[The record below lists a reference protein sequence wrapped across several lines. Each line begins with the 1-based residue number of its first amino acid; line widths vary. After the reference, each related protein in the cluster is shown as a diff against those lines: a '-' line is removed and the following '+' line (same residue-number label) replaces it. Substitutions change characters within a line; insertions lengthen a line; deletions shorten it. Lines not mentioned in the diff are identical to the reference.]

1 MKSIWL
7 LPFVVLALHAT
18 DFSGKWTGRI
28 EISDPN
34 LGDKITTAVKAEF
47 EQKDASAV
55 SGKIGRGEE
64 EETPEP
70 IKNAKLDGNH
80 LVFEVQTP
88 EATTPIKFN
97 LILVSD
103 GHIEGEMQGAVDI
116 GKISG
121 KVFLNKSK

>member
-7 LPFVVLALHAT
+7 LPLLVLTLHAT
-18 DFSGKWTGRI
+18 DFSGKWTGKI

-34 LGDKITTAVKAEF
+34 LGDKITTAVRAEF
-47 EQKDASAV
+47 QQKDAAAV
-55 SGKIGRGEE
+55 SGKIGRAEE

-70 IKNAKLDGNH
+70 IRNAKLDGNH

-88 EATTPIKFN
+88 EATGPMKFS
-97 LILVSD
+97 LVLVD
-103 GHIEGEMQGAVDI
+103 ENRIEGEMQGAVDV

-121 KVFLNKSK
+121 KVILNKSK